1 MRAARAGTLVL
12 LTALGGG
19 PACAPDES
27 SVGAVG
33 PGEPGL
39 RAQYFEARALQEPAG
54 VYEDPNVDFDGW
66 RLNQLVEA
74 RGHAARS
81 LSIRWSGQIRFAD
94 AEPYALRFELL
105 GRVRLWIDDALII
118 DDWVD
123 SGVLRWAG
131 GTIAV
136 PEAGWRDVRIE
147 WDQLD
152 GPMIARMTWRSPS
165 RPAAIVPASAL
176 RHFDP

>member
-1 MRAARAGTLVL
+1 MRRRAPVL
-12 LTALGGG
+12 MLLGALGGG

-33 PGEPGL
+33 PGHQGL
-39 RAQYFEARALQEPAG
+39 RAEYFDGRAFERPSG
-54 VYEDPNVDFDGW
+54 VYQDPNIDFAGW
-66 RLNQLVEA
+66 RLNETIAA

-81 LSIRWSGQIRFAD
+81 VSIRWSGQIRFAR
-94 AEPYALRFELL
+94 AEPTPLGFELA
-105 GRVRLWIDDALII
+105 GRVRLWIDDALVI

-123 SGVLRWAG
+123 SGALREPR
-131 GTIAV
+131 GTVAV
-136 PEAGWRDVRIE
+136 PEAGWRDLRIE

-152 GPMIARMTWRSPS
+152 GPMTARLRFAPPSSP
-165 RPAAIVPASAL
+165 AVVVPPSAL